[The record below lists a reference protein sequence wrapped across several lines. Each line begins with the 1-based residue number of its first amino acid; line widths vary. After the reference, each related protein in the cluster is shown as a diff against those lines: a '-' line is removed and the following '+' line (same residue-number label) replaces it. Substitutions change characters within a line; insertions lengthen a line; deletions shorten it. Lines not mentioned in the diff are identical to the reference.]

1 MSINQKIQAV
11 FNLQRFVRMTRV
23 LMPLYVDLLQKN
35 TLNIEERRKLN
46 RIENLYS
53 DFNVSPEI
61 SKKLINSS
69 IIEYIKAIYSFS
81 KTHLRIKNSNEYN
94 QFIKES
100 DFLID
105 RWNKQMMN

>member
-11 FNLQRFVRMTRV
+11 FTLQKFVRMTRV
-23 LMPLYVDLLQKN
+23 LIPLYVDLLQKN
-35 TLNIEERRKLN
+35 HLNAEEERKLK

-53 DFNVSPEI
+53 DFNVSSEI
-61 SKKLINSS
+61 SKNLINSS
-69 IIEYIKAIYSFS
+69 IIEYIKGIYSFS
-81 KTHLRIKNSNEYN
+81 EHHLRIKNSSIYKK
-94 QFIKES
+94 FIKES